1 MSRQEALEDERGFT
15 LIELLVTIVIMGL
28 VFSIVA
34 FSSWGGWIEGRRV
47 DAATNQLAADLRQA
61 HSRAINRL
69 APQTVILAGGSSE
82 YTMTGAAGTLDL
94 DEDPDEGVV
103 VVNNTAT
110 IVFNADGSATL
121 PGNVSVLTCTISATD
136 GDSSHDIEIN
146 AATSRVQVVLYP

>member
-1 MSRQEALEDERGFT
+1 MSRRRPWVDEHGFT

-69 APQTVILAGGSSE
+69 APQTVTLTGGNSE
-82 YTMTGAAGTLDL
+82 YTVTGEGTFDL
-94 DEDPDEGVV
+94 DEDPDEDVIVV
-103 VVNNTAT
+103 D
-110 IVFNADGSATL
+110 ADA
-121 PGNVSVLTCTISATD
+121 SV
-136 GDSSHDIEIN
+136 EF
-146 AATSRVQVVLYP
+146 